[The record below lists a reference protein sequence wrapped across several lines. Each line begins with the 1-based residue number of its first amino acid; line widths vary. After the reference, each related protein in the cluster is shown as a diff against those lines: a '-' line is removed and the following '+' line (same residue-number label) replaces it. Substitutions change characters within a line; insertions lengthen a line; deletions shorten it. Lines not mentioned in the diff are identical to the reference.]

1 MRPRKTRNIYQIFI
15 GSPISMGRIAVT
27 PTMKEARRVES
38 FYKMRRIPVRIVP
51 VQRKEVI
58 AP

>member
-15 GSPISMGRIAVT
+15 GFPISMGRIAVT
-27 PTMKEARRVES
+27 PTMKEARRVEAY
-38 FYKMRRIPVRIVP
+38 YKTRRIPVRIVP